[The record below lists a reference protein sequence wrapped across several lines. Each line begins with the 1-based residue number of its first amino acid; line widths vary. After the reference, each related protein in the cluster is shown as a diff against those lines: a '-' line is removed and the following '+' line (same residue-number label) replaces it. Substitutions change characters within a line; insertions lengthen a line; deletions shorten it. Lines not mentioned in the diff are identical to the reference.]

1 MLKVG
6 DKAPALNIPDQNR
19 KIRNLSDFSDKWL
32 LLYFYPKDFTP
43 GCTTEACTFRD
54 NYSELS
60 KISHIVGVSAD
71 SVDSHKKFEQ
81 KHVLQFPLLAD
92 TDRMVTK
99 NFGANGIILP
109 KRVSFLIDR
118 EGIIRKIYKS
128 VKPDEHAEQVLKDIS
143 SFGV

>member
-6 DKAPALNIPDQNR
+6 DKAPALNIPDQNS

-81 KHVLQFPLLAD
+81 NDECSMFLEQFE
-92 TDRMVTK
+92 
-99 NFGANGIILP
+99 NFKTSCLIFLSIIISANYL
-109 KRVSFLIDR
+109 
-118 EGIIRKIYKS
+118 
-128 VKPDEHAEQVLKDIS
+128 
-143 SFGV
+143 